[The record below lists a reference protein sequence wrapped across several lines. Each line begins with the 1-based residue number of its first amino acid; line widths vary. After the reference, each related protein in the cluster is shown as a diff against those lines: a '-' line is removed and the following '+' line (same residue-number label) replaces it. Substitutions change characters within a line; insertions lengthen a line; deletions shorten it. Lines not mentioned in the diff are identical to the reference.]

1 MNADLLYA
9 VFEETEKNNFPDLML
24 GLAAVKV
31 HTPITDEEDKAIRA
45 FLSRHYNALVAT
57 YASHDKEAFAAKVAK
72 CEAEDAE
79 ENHDGDAGEDEV

>member
-1 MNADLLYA
+1 MNANFLYS
-9 VFEETEKNNFPDLML
+9 VFEETEKNDFPDLML
-24 GLAAVKV
+24 GVAAARV
-31 HTPITDEEDKAIRA
+31 HTPITDEEDKAVRA

-57 YASHDKEAFAAKVAK
+57 YASRDREAFAAKVAK